1 MTPKQRIGLGALL
14 AALFLAGCVW
24 LGLRFREGPV
34 LCPDV
39 TFRDGARCRSSGPEN
54 QRVTIQG
61 NLVSLSGADWEGK
74 AGKAGQAKVVSF
86 EIDSLEV
93 TGARYARCVEADA
106 CAPLRG
112 TSAPT
117 LPVREVAPE
126 QAEAFCRFAG
136 GRLPT
141 GPEWVLA
148 AAGKEG
154 RRFPWGSTGL
164 VCRRAVFGLAD
175 GPCASGAREPDEVAS
190 RPDGKTPEGVLD
202 LAGNVAEWAREPG
215 NRFLARGGSYS
226 SKGAAELKSW
236 AATERSGP
244 APDIGFRCAYP
255 SSP

>member
-1 MTPKQRIGLGALL
+1 MTRNARITLGSLL
-14 AALFLAGCVW
+14 AALFLIGCVW
-24 LGLRFREGPV
+24 LGLRFREGPL
-34 LCPDV
+34 LCSEP
-39 TFRDGARCRSSGPEN
+39 TSPGAARCRASAVDNE
-54 QRVTIQG
+54 RVTIQG

-74 AGKAGQAKVVSF
+74 SGKPSQAKVVAF
-86 EIDSLEV
+86 EIDSTEV
-93 TGARYARCVEADA
+93 SGARYARCVAAGA
-106 CAPLRG
+106 CSPLRAE
-112 TSAPT
+112 SDPA
-117 LPVREVAPE
+117 LPVREITPDA
-126 QAEAFCRFAG
+126 AEAFCRFEG

-141 GPEWVLA
+141 GPEWLLA

-164 VCRRAVFGLAD
+164 VCRRAVFGLVD
-175 GPCASGAREPDEVAS
+175 GPCANGARGPDAPGS

-215 NRFLARGGSYS
+215 HRFLARGGSYA

-236 AATERSGP
+236 AATERASP